1 MFFRIFIEMKNLIIE
16 SEYEP
21 LKTFEKGNKG
31 CKLISDG
38 KYREWCE
45 KAEIM
50 LSAYTTGYLN
60 GVKKEVEGFKLFI
73 ENNNFEKYKKY
84 IKEFN
89 EKDSFFK
96 ENLVNVNILKEK
108 LNNCEKASEKID
120 EFINTKIKSKF
131 LLVYH
136 DTNEM
141 VYDIINK
148 FNTNYTAIAYLLT
161 KIIELRTGDE
171 STKFNEVFNKYFIE
185 KSEKGESEFY
195 KDLLNYLERTG
206 PNLNEKFD
214 GVILTIKETS
224 RVGLKTEND
233 FIKVLD
239 KHNRTYYSF
248 AGDFSFNDLMGVDLL
263 LQLKDEEWVPVQV
276 KTSKKHCGGNFR
288 FCKNMCV
295 ARNGQDKWIGYVYD
309 GDTQISV
316 LNF

>member
-1 MFFRIFIEMKNLIIE
+1 MKNLIIE

-60 GVKKEVEGFKLFI
+60 RVIKEVKGFKPFI
-73 ENNNFEKYKKY
+73 RQHNIEKFKKY

-89 EKDSFFK
+89 ETDPFFK
-96 ENLVNVNILKEK
+96 ENLKNVNILKEHLK
-108 LNNCEKASEKID
+108 YCKEASEKID
-120 EFINTKIKSKF
+120 EFIKTKIEPNF

-161 KIIELRTGDE
+161 KTLQVKNKDITSIDFETAF
-171 STKFNEVFNKYFIE
+171 KKYFID
-185 KSEKGESEFY
+185 KINGESEFY
-195 KDLLNYLERTG
+195 GDLVSYLDREG
-206 PNLNEKFD
+206 LDVNEKFD

-233 FIKVLD
+233 FEEFLKSKNVEY
-239 KHNRTYYSF
+239 KNF
-248 AGDFSFNDLMGVDLL
+248 AGDFSFVDLMGVDFLV
-263 LQLKDEEWVPVQV
+263 KDKNGLWVPIQV
-276 KTSKKHCGGNFR
+276 KSNKGACRINDK
-288 FCKNMCV
+288 FCQNYCV
-295 ARNGQDKWIGYVYD
+295 APNKDGNTDWIRYYYKD
-309 GDTQISV
+309 GKSIV
-316 LNF
+316 NEF